1 MPQVNFSSG
10 SLSENVKSFSFPQ
23 PRVPV
28 KLREKVL
35 PAVLLLLAAGSAV
48 AANITSIPS
57 VTISPAAPS
66 PGQAITVTWV
76 YTVDSSFNNPHAEI
90 VISNTNALQSAGTA
104 NQYIVLGDGCVP
116 TTQVSGGCAVGTNV
130 PAGSVTY
137 STTVTV
143 PSSLTPGF
151 TYYVIV
157 GMKDY
162 NVYMNPSVSV
172 DSQNFASFTIP
183 LPPPYITLNKV
194 AQGSTANPGGEVLF
208 TINYG
213 ASNVHTVQITDAV
226 DPNFT
231 ILQVF
236 NGGTSVG
243 QNITWNLGNISSPV
257 TGFVSFLAQVSASA
271 TAGQEFGNTANAT
284 STEVNTVSNTAEVG
298 VSVPVLTITKS
309 APASVNTGS
318 PITYVLNYNNSGLA
332 LEEFENFDNGVI
344 PPTWSST
351 GCAWNAAPGYLEETQ
366 SCATCTTYPYL
377 QDSSMTPILYGV
389 YVVDMMVDSNDCNNF
404 DAVFNFNITVSGG
417 VTTVYQIR
425 LSGQKGS
432 NSASSNVLAYDIGG
446 TNIAFKSPPNM
457 GNVQEGTP
465 ANPSWYTVKVQVC
478 NGQVLAKVWP
488 KGSLEPGAWDINY
501 TGASVPSIAGW
512 AGFQANRGPVE
523 FDNLLIFNTQGV
535 TAPVVSD
542 VIPPNVTYVGA
553 SPGGALSG
561 GSVTWGVGST
571 CGESSAVTW
580 WGTVGAC
587 GNPVTNAAVISSA
600 STSPVTSNAVTTL
613 ISGCITSTP
622 TNTPS
627 FTPTNTSTNTPTS
640 TPTATLQ
647 FTATN
652 TATATPS
659 STATASPTYTPTS
672 TPTNSATASPTYT
685 PTLSPTFT
693 PTSTITNTPTFTLTP
708 TITATPTATIPNL
721 DVFDVDKNV
730 FNPANESVSIHVSYS
745 KFPGNYSLVIYNSA
759 GEHIRTL
766 DSTTMTGVLDQYYQ
780 WNGKNKYGEAC
791 SSGVYIFYLIEPFD
805 RKYKRVLLIH

>member
-1 MPQVNFSSG
+1 M
-10 SLSENVKSFSFPQ
+10 
-23 PRVPV
+23 
-28 KLREKVL
+28 KLRNKFIIVAFL
-35 PAVLLLLAAGSAV
+35 FLAACSAG
-48 AANITSIPS
+48 AANITSIS
-57 VTISPAAPS
+57 NVTISPTNPS
-66 PGQAITVTWV
+66 PGQTITVTWT
-76 YTVDSSFNNPHAEI
+76 YNVDSSFNNPHALI
-90 VISNTNALQSAGTA
+90 VISNTSTLQSAGTA

-116 TTQVSGGCAVGTNV
+116 TTQVSGGCAIGNNV
-130 PAGSVTY
+130 PAGAVTY

-143 PSSLTPGF
+143 PSTLTPGF

-213 ASNVHTVQITDAV
+213 ASNVHNVQITDAV

-236 NGGTSVG
+236 NVGTAAG

-271 TAGQEFGNTANAT
+271 TSGQEFANTANAT
-284 STEVNTVSNTAEVG
+284 STEVNAASNTAMVG
-298 VSVPVLTITKS
+298 VSIPVLTITKS
-309 APASVNTGS
+309 APPTVTTGA

-344 PPTWSST
+344 PPTWTST
-351 GCAWNAAPGYLEETQ
+351 GCAWSAASGYLQETQ

-377 QDSSMTPILYGV
+377 QDSSMAPILNGV

-425 LSGQKGS
+425 LSGQKGG

-446 TNIAFKSPPNM
+446 GNIAFKSPPNM
-457 GNVQEGTP
+457 GNVLEGTP
-465 ANPSWYTVKVQVC
+465 ANPVWYTVKVQVC
-478 NGQVLAKVWP
+478 SGQVLAKVWP
-488 KGSLEPGAWDINY
+488 KGGLEPGAWDINY
-501 TGASVPSIAGW
+501 TGPSVPTIAGW

-542 VIPPNVTYVGA
+542 VIPPNVTYVGS
-553 SPGGALSG
+553 SPGGALSAS
-561 GSVTWGVGST
+561 SVTWGVGST

-587 GNPVTNAAVISSA
+587 GNPITNAAVISSS
-600 STSPVTSNAVTTL
+600 STSPVTSNSVSTT
-613 ISGCITSTP
+613 IVGCITNTPTNTPTSTLTSTP
-622 TNTPS
+622 TNT
-627 FTPTNTSTNTPTS
+627 
-640 TPTATLQ
+640 
-647 FTATN
+647 
-652 TATATPS
+652 
-659 STATASPTYTPTS
+659 
-672 TPTNSATASPTYT
+672 ATASPTYT

-693 PTSTITNTPTFTLTP
+693 PTSTITNTPTLTVTP
-708 TITATPTATIPNL
+708 TITATPTATIPSF
-721 DVFDVDKNV
+721 DAFDVDKNV
-730 FNPANESVSIHVSYS
+730 FNPANDSVSIHVAYS
-745 KFPGNYSLVIYNSA
+745 KYPGNYSLTIYNSA

-766 DSTTMTGVLDQYYQ
+766 DSTNMTGVLDQYYQ
-780 WNGKNKYGEAC
+780 WDGKNKYGEVCA
-791 SSGVYIFYLIEPFD
+791 SGVYIFYLIEPFD
-805 RKYKRVLLIH
+805 RKFKRVLLIH